1 MNRIEKISLIKTRWD
16 KIQDGYWACYRAIA
30 DVIAPVWY
38 RYFGYK
44 HHVIKTSLTPSA
56 WHDADER
63 ILYGVMECVKW
74 FVENDMRAWSKE
86 DLNKEIERIEEES
99 NGKEYQDREIAF
111 LKEQYE
117 IEMKITSIAD
127 WWKNYDNRLEEIEK
141 TRSEWHDYINDFKV
155 KDERYCFPSKLRNRM
170 TEEEKKRED
179 SVFEKGTEMEEKL
192 LKEEQEMLKLA
203 IEVRN
208 SMWS

>member
-1 MNRIEKISLIKTRWD
+1 MNRIEKISLIKIRWD

-74 FVENDMRAWSKE
+74 FVENDMMIWSKE
-86 DLNKEIERIEEES
+86 KYEEELERIRSESTDEYRESELEGMTNQYNRDKKIQGICDWWNNYDARMKEID
-99 NGKEYQDREIAF
+99 KAQ
-111 LKEQYE
+111 
-117 IEMKITSIAD
+117 
-127 WWKNYDNRLEEIEK
+127 
-141 TRSEWHDYINDFKV
+141 SEWHKYCKSFKE
-155 KDERYCFPSKLRNRM
+155 KDEDYCFPSHLRARM
-170 TEEEKKRED
+170 NEKEMKEEEALFKKATD
-179 SVFEKGTEMEEKL
+179 LEEKL
-192 LKEEQEMLKLA
+192 ENESQEMLHLA
-203 IEVRN
+203 IEIRGG
-208 SMWS
+208 MWS